1 MSDESSQ
8 DRRVKELWQNQP
20 TEGVRMSIDQIRLSA
35 GTFQRKIQWR
45 NAREYVAAI
54 AVVVFFSYQFWRTG
68 DLLARIGYGLVIAG
82 TFYLI
87 WHLLSKGS
95 WRPLP
100 EDAGLSS
107 CIEFQRRQLEQQR
120 DLLSSVWRWYL
131 GPLIPGL
138 AVLMIV
144 GFNHAIRGR
153 HVFPIVFI
161 AVYAVFAAAVFA
173 GIAGLNGSA
182 ARKLQ
187 RQIDELDE
195 AGREN

>member
-8 DRRVKELWQNQP
+8 DRRMKELWQSQP

-131 GPLIPGL
+131 GPLIPGM
-138 AVLMIV
+138 AVLLAAFFRANPGHLKHPAFIV
-144 GFNHAIRGR
+144 VPEAI
-153 HVFPIVFI
+153 F
-161 AVYAVFAAAVFA
+161 FAAICFAVA
-173 GIAGLNGSA
+173 KLNSNA

-195 AGREN
+195 GGR

>member
-8 DRRVKELWQNQP
+8 DRRMKELGQGQP
-20 TEGVRMSIDQIRLSA
+20 TEGVRMSIDQIRVSA
-35 GTFQRKIQWR
+35 GAFQRKIQGR
-45 NAREYVAAI
+45 NVREYVAAI
-54 AVVVFFSYQFWRTG
+54 AVVVFFSYEFSRAG
-68 DLLARIGYGLVIAG
+68 DVLARIGFGLIIAG

-95 WRPLP
+95 WRLLP

-107 CIEFQRRQLEQQR
+107 CIDFQRLQLEQQR

-138 AVLMIV
+138 AVLLVAFGRANPGHLKYPILPV
-144 GFNHAIRGR
+144 AI
-153 HVFPIVFI
+153 
-161 AVYAVFAAAVFA
+161 YALAIAAAFV
-173 GIAGLNGSA
+173 GIARLNSSA

-187 RQIDELDE
+187 RQIDELNE
-195 AGREN
+195 AGRER